1 MSKRVICPSFN
12 QMMVVTVI
20 LMMVIT
26 IIVEGFEVLDV
37 NLSEVNKIRIFSPV
51 LQADVSLYR

>member
-1 MSKRVICPSFN
+1 
-12 QMMVVTVI
+12 MMVVTVI

-37 NLSEVNKIRIFSPV
+37 NPSEVNKIQIFSPV
-51 LQADVSLYR
+51 LQADASLYR